1 MTMQARSS
9 VVTSPSS
16 KFIDP
21 SIARGIRSS
30 YFGHLDNVWKSY
42 LANEKAEAIRLPV
55 RSFATA
61 KSFRKE
67 ITRVKKQVIPRFLPI
82 SEITVSA
89 GKREAWMMLTLANL
103 SEERNDQ
110 HFQDAAL
117 VADVITYP
125 ANGKRSIVPVFFKR
139 HAIERIIQRAGIID
153 LPLSHADIEAIH
165 AEFSSALVWGMAAST
180 ILKQKFYAAANLSSI
195 IIPSDHGFFLGE
207 YLKETDQLIFNTYVD
222 NSKLWDEERYAL
234 DRLRK
239 FDNGM
244 LALTALEGFNPGWLC
259 IENSLLT
266 HGLIDVWQ
274 KFGWL
279 LRERYSQ
286 KDLES
291 IAWNSH
297 QKFQSVG

>member
-1 MTMQARSS
+1 MQAGYS

-16 KFIDP
+16 KFIDA

-30 YFGHLDNVWKSY
+30 YFGHLDNAWKSY
-42 LANEKAEAIRLPV
+42 LANEKAEAMRLPV
-55 RSFATA
+55 RGFATA

-89 GKREAWMMLTLANL
+89 GKREAWMMLTLASL
-103 SEERNDQ
+103 SEERTDL

-117 VADVITYP
+117 VADVIEYP
-125 ANGKRSIVPVFFKR
+125 ANGKRSIVPVVFRR
-139 HAIERIIQRAGIID
+139 HAIERIIQRAGIVD
-153 LPLSHADIEAIH
+153 LPLSHSDIEAIH

-180 ILKQKFYAAANLSSI
+180 VLKQRINDAANLSSI

-207 YLKETDQLIFNTYVD
+207 YLKEVGQLIFNTYVD

-234 DRLRK
+234 DQLRK
-239 FDNGM
+239 FDNGL
-244 LALTALEGFNPGWLC
+244 LALTALEGFNQGWVC
-259 IENSLLT
+259 VEKSPVT
-266 HGLIDVWQ
+266 HGLIGIWQ

-279 LRERYSQ
+279 LRERYLQ
-286 KDLES
+286 KDTES
-291 IAWNSH
+291 IAWNRYKTFK
-297 QKFQSVG
+297 QIAN